1 MHIQI
6 TSNNKNNKKMNRIKR
21 TITTLSLAAALITAT
36 AQTSEG
42 GKTVTGGTQAFWN
55 NVILE
60 LNAGAGTAKDGLSP
74 LELGAKIGY
83 RFIPRMYI
91 FVHGGN
97 TFGLYN
103 EEHGQ
108 LYTKSATL
116 GGGLGYTLWRHS
128 NIDIDL
134 RASAGSSIGNADW
147 KQTVY
152 DAGITF
158 RIGRRSGIKALVGLG
173 FRHASSRTA
182 GIGTYNGFY
191 GTVGFGF

>member
-1 MHIQI
+1 MLTNQ
-6 TSNNKNNKKMNRIKR
+6 TNMKKSFLI
-21 TITTLSLAAALITAT
+21 ALYMLMVTFITAT
-36 AQTSEG
+36 AQTAEG
-42 GKTVTGGTQAFWN
+42 GKTVTEGTPAFWN

-60 LNAGAGTAKDGLSP
+60 LNASMGTAKDGLSP

-83 RFIPRMYI
+83 RFIPRMYV

-103 EEHGQ
+103 EDHGQ

-116 GGGLGYTLWRHS
+116 GGGLGYTLWRQG
-128 NIDIDL
+128 NLDIDL

-191 GTVGFGF
+191 GSIGFGF